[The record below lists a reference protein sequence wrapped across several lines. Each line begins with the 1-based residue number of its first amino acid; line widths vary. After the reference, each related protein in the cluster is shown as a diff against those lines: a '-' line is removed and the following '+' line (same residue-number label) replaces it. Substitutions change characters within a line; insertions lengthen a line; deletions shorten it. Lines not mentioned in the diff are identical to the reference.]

1 MKRMLIN
8 ATQPEELRVAL
19 VDGQR
24 LYDLDI
30 ENRNRV
36 STKANIYKGRITR
49 VEPSLEAAFV
59 EFGADRHGFLPLKEI
74 AREYFQDNGSDDAQ
88 GRQRIRDLVKEGTEV
103 VVQVEKEERGN
114 KGAALTTFISLA
126 GRYLVLM
133 PNNPRAGGI
142 SRRIE
147 GDDRSELRDALNA
160 LKLPDGMG
168 IIIRTAGV
176 GRSAEEL
183 QWDLDYL
190 LHLWRAIITAADEK
204 RAPLLIYQ
212 ESNVVIRTIRDC
224 LRADIDEVLIDSQ
237 EAFDKAV
244 EFIDLV
250 MPNYRNRVKQYQ
262 DPIPLFNRYQI
273 EGQIET
279 AYQREVKLP
288 SGGSIVI
295 DPTEALV
302 SIDINSSRAT
312 KGQDIEETALQTNLQ
327 AADEIARQLRLR
339 DMGGLIVI
347 DFIDMSSARNQ
358 REVENRLREALIPDR
373 ARVQIGKISRFGLME
388 MSRQR
393 LRPSLEETS
402 SVTCPRCSGQGSI
415 RDTKSLA
422 LSVLRLVEEEAGKE
436 RSAQIRTIVPVEI
449 AAYLLNEKRRAI
461 IDIEQRN
468 RLHVMVIPNP
478 HMETPHFEVQRLRDD
493 NALAHSDEPSFLA
506 IPEAPPPVDL
516 VTRTAEPVKAP
527 VAAVQSITPPKP
539 VPVAEPKP
547 AAAAPQSTAAATV
560 PAPAPARPG
569 FLRSLL
575 DTLFGGG
582 AKPVPTPSPAPAP
595 SAVEA
600 SAGSRPERGPRE
612 RGDEGEQRSG
622 SRRRRGGSGRGRSG
636 TEREARGESTRGERP
651 ARAQQETESRDAR
664 PPRSEQ
670 RREQRPAQRPEDA
683 PERRPAGQ
691 QPRQRGPRQR
701 GDLPTGAPVPGAA
714 PSEQPVAAATTAVAT
729 ESAPA
734 TTHHEAPA
742 TPETETIR
750 PVDAATTEATDAIE
764 VDGNAAPDTE
774 RTRRSRGRRGR
785 GRGRGGV
792 ATEAVTTDGTDGEQQ
807 PGQMELIGTL
817 EGESAEDSTADQAL
831 TAPTSAVEADEPT
844 PPELASGGTTTQAA
858 PQTDVAPAEV
868 ATAATEVAPA
878 RKPVETPP
886 KTPAATRTVVVRPVG
901 RAANDP
907 RIKPRRITEVE
918 IVTETLQID
927 PSRFPPVALP
937 RPTRQTPPRAAND
950 PRLARAS
957 RVAES
962 QGSAALDVKTE
973 HDEPAHDID
982 TAH

>member
-1 MKRMLIN
+1 
-8 ATQPEELRVAL
+8 
-19 VDGQR
+19 
-24 LYDLDI
+24 
-30 ENRNRV
+30 
-36 STKANIYKGRITR
+36 
-49 VEPSLEAAFV
+49 
-59 EFGADRHGFLPLKEI
+59 
-74 AREYFQDNGSDDAQ
+74 
-88 GRQRIRDLVKEGTEV
+88 
-103 VVQVEKEERGN
+103 
-114 KGAALTTFISLA
+114 
-126 GRYLVLM
+126 
-133 PNNPRAGGI
+133 
-142 SRRIE
+142 
-147 GDDRSELRDALNA
+147 
-160 LKLPDGMG
+160 
-168 IIIRTAGV
+168 
-176 GRSAEEL
+176 
-183 QWDLDYL
+183 
-190 LHLWRAIITAADEK
+190 
-204 RAPLLIYQ
+204 
-212 ESNVVIRTIRDC
+212 
-224 LRADIDEVLIDSQ
+224 
-237 EAFDKAV
+237 
-244 EFIDLV
+244 
-250 MPNYRNRVKQYQ
+250 
-262 DPIPLFNRYQI
+262 
-273 EGQIET
+273 
-279 AYQREVKLP
+279 
-288 SGGSIVI
+288 
-295 DPTEALV
+295 
-302 SIDINSSRAT
+302 
-312 KGQDIEETALQTNLQ
+312 
-327 AADEIARQLRLR
+327 
-339 DMGGLIVI
+339 
-347 DFIDMSSARNQ
+347 
-358 REVENRLREALIPDR
+358 
-373 ARVQIGKISRFGLME
+373 
-388 MSRQR
+388 
-393 LRPSLEETS
+393 
-402 SVTCPRCSGQGSI
+402 
-415 RDTKSLA
+415 
-422 LSVLRLVEEEAGKE
+422 
-436 RSAQIRTIVPVEI
+436 
-449 AAYLLNEKRRAI
+449 
-461 IDIEQRN
+461 
-468 RLHVMVIPNP
+468 
-478 HMETPHFEVQRLRDD
+478 
-493 NALAHSDEPSFLA
+493 
-506 IPEAPPPVDL
+506 
-516 VTRTAEPVKAP
+516 
-527 VAAVQSITPPKP
+527 
-539 VPVAEPKP
+539 
-547 AAAAPQSTAAATV
+547 
-560 PAPAPARPG
+560 
-569 FLRSLL
+569 
-575 DTLFGGG
+575 
-582 AKPVPTPSPAPAP
+582 
-595 SAVEA
+595 VEA